1 MFTFWGLRKKSLD
14 VSGAI
19 LGTET
24 FLVRIRKCVEY
35 ITILNIKNEYI

>member
-19 LGTET
+19 LGTEI
-24 FLVRIRKCVEY
+24 FLVRDIRKCVEY
-35 ITILNIKNEYI
+35 ITILNIE